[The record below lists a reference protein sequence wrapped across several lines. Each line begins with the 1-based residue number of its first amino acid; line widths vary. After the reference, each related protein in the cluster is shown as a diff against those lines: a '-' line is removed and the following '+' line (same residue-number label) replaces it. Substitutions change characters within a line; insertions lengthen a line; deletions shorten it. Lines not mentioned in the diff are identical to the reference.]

1 MSQDFHEVPDA
12 GDRVAVG
19 VAAVRARLAE
29 LNASIGSLRAE
40 ADRLRASAA
49 VRVADVA
56 MLDPEPDRSPAV
68 ALVPATDVDHD
79 RPERSPLEGFD
90 EEGDAFDRF
99 FSGDVEPEPSQRWLL
114 GEAAK

>member
-1 MSQDFHEVPDA
+1 MGQDFQNAPDA
-12 GDRVAVG
+12 GERVAVG

-49 VRVADVA
+49 VRVTEVA
-56 MLDPEPDRSPAV
+56 VLDPEPDRAPFV
-68 ALVPATDVDHD
+68 APMPATDLDE
-79 RPERSPLEGFD
+79 RAPERSPLEGFD
-90 EEGDAFDRF
+90 EDGDAFDRF